1 MKLDYDASRL
11 DELLQR
17 LLDDC
22 LTGNDRAVLNSIL
35 RQSSAARSQY
45 RTTLKLH
52 AALIRHPQALTQ
64 TVVPLASAGPRHT
77 QGRWWLGIAAAACI
91 LLGLGISQI
100 PPRAPASI
108 SGMSSAVWTGGT
120 RPDDALHTSARR
132 STSQVASSRSA
143 SAAACA

>member
-22 LTGNDRAVLNSIL
+22 LTGNDRAALNSIL

-52 AALIRHPQALTQ
+52 AALIRHPQALVQ
-64 TVVPLASAGPRHT
+64 TVVPLSTNNNASCLYCP
-77 QGRWWLGIAAAACI
+77 L
-91 LLGLGISQI
+91 
-100 PPRAPASI
+100 
-108 SGMSSAVWTGGT
+108 
-120 RPDDALHTSARR
+120 
-132 STSQVASSRSA
+132 VA
-143 SAAACA
+143 